1 MRDTDD
7 AAPSTSTRF
16 ARRWSWVVLAATALV
31 FGPGT
36 LGGFVWDDRLFIK
49 ASRGVQEP
57 RHLVTLFNTGF
68 WDVSMTLGPRVE
80 ARYYRPLVA
89 VVYAVQ
95 LQVFRADAAWFH
107 RVSLGL
113 HLACV
118 LLAMRWVRRR
128 LVRAGYDGVRAAAG
142 AMLAGGAF
150 ALHPTRPESVSWIS
164 GSTDLWAALW
174 CLLALEEWDRGPT
187 PRRAALTAGLM
198 LLALLSKESA
208 LVIPALLL
216 VDAWADDTWRQPAL
230 RRAWAVVTAPMVAAW
245 LVRVAWFPLRDPM
258 SLHEPLS
265 TAAARV
271 LASVG
276 HLARLAAWPWPL
288 SVLPAPAR
296 FDAAGSV
303 LYAPWAVALGA
314 AVTLAFAA
322 LTWAAATRRPAWRG
336 ACADVAW
343 FVVALAPVANVI
355 PLRLYTLVAPRFL
368 YLPMLGLAALFGRAV
383 AAALT
388 RRPDARPLVLASS
401 AAALLACGL
410 ASIEHAEH
418 FRSNEELW
426 EHEISVHPDDPV
438 ALSQLSRLRGRRD
451 YAQGLALAFRAYRGA
466 LAHGATDTAA
476 EMSLLVAARVAD
488 MTPDAEQ
495 DELLRVRRFY
505 DGFTPDARGDAVL
518 DVPRARLS
526 VRLTPEARALRSPLE
541 WRVPRALA
549 YARTQRL
556 DEALRQ
562 LESVVRDTPQDPSAW
577 RALVDVLARLERW
590 DDALGACA
598 RFARSNVAD
607 FLTRRYCE
615 ALPATRDAA
624 LHPPDDPVL
633 AALRRADRLAGI
645 GAYEQAR
652 RVLEPVLREHSP
664 RVDVEEFLAHLEVRE
679 RQYGRALQ
687 HLRAVQS
694 LRPDADIAREIARVE
709 GMQRDPPR

>member
-36 LGGFVWDDRLFIK
+36 LGEFVWDDRLFIK

-187 PRRAALTAGLM
+187 PRRAALTAGLL

-265 TAAARV
+265 TAASRV

-288 SVLPAPAR
+288 SVLPASAR

-314 AVTLAFAA
+314 AVTVAFAA
-322 LTWAAATRRPAWRG
+322 LTLTAARRPAWRG

-368 YLPMLGLAALFGRAV
+368 YLPLLGLAALFGRAV

-388 RRPDARPLVLASS
+388 RRPDARPMVFAASS
-401 AAALLACGL
+401 AALLAWGL

-426 EHEISVHPDDPV
+426 EHEVAVHPDDPI
-438 ALSQLSRLRGRRD
+438 ALSQLSRMRGRRSS
-451 YAQGLALAFRAYRGA
+451 AEGLALAVRAYQGA

-476 EMSLLVAARVAD
+476 EMSLLVAARVVD
-488 MTPDAEQ
+488 MTPDADQ
-495 DELLRVRRFY
+495 VALLRARHFY
-505 DGFTPDARGDAVL
+505 DGFAPDARGDAVL
-518 DVPRARLS
+518 DDARARLS
-526 VRLTPEARALRSPLE
+526 VRLTPEARDPRSPLE
-541 WRVPRALA
+541 WRVPRAMV
-549 YARTQRL
+549 YARTLRL

-562 LESVVRDTPQDPSAW
+562 LESLVRATPQDPAAW

-590 DDALGACA
+590 GDALDACA
-598 RFARSNVAD
+598 RFVRANVAD
-607 FLTRRYCE
+607 GPTRRRCA
-615 ALPATRDAA
+615 ALPAARDAA

-633 AALRRADRLAGI
+633 AELLRADRLAGV
-645 GAYEQAR
+645 GAFEQAR
-652 RVLEPVLREHSP
+652 RVLEPVLLEHP
-664 RVDVEEFLAHLEVRE
+664 ARVDLVEFLARLEVRE

-687 HLRAVQS
+687 HLRAAQR
-694 LRPDADIAREIARVE
+694 LRPDDRVAREIERVE
-709 GMQRDPPR
+709 QMQRDPPR